1 MKIIKRGKLPPIKGY
16 RGTCEN
22 CGTEVEVVHGEA
34 HYIGKNK
41 VGADCMG
48 IKCPLKSC
56 KYNIVLEEI
65 T

>member
-1 MKIIKRGKLPPIKGY
+1 MKIIKLGKLPRPKVY

-41 VGADCMG
+41 VGENCMG
-48 IKCPLKSC
+48 VKCPLKSC
-56 KYNIVLEEI
+56 GHGI
-65 T
+65 TLKVIE